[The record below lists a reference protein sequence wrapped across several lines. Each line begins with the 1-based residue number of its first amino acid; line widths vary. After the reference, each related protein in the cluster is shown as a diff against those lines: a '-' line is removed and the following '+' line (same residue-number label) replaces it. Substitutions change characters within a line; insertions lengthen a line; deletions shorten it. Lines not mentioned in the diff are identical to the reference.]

1 MPTPV
6 QPDPIQGPAKWLAI
20 AILGGAALIGIG
32 SAISNRSPR
41 WTYMPPSGPRPAVAA
56 PSVEAPVSPVVV
68 VRPSQPTPA
77 PRLFAGAGFRLTE
90 PGAFAAS
97 PAASPAAAP
106 EREPIE
112 AGAAAAV
119 AMQPIERAPEPEPEP
134 TIAKKINLNAAT
146 QEELELLPG
155 IGPAL
160 ASRIIE
166 HRNTRGPFRRVEDL
180 ARVSGIGPRTL
191 ERIRPHVT
199 VAGR

>member
-1 MPTPV
+1 MPTHV

-41 WTYMPPSGPRPAVAA
+41 WAYMPPSGPRTAVAA
-56 PSVEAPVSPVVV
+56 PSVEAPASHVAV
-68 VRPSQPTPA
+68 VRPPPPTPP
-77 PRLFAGAGFRLTE
+77 PRLFGGEGIRLTE
-90 PGAFAAS
+90 PGAFAAL

-112 AGAAAAV
+112 TGAAAAV
-119 AMQPIERAPEPEPEP
+119 AMQPIERAPEPEP

-166 HRNTRGPFRRVEDL
+166 HRNTRGPFRRLEDL